1 MRDRTLE
8 KRYAMTRDL
17 DAFVFDCDGTLL
29 DTLPDLTAITNETLE
44 RLGYPT
50 RTMKE
55 ILTYV
60 GNGGRRLVAEALPP
74 DSSDEEIERAFAV
87 WQEVHAERGT
97 YSIREYVGVTG
108 MLEKLKARGKKIAVL
123 SNKFDEGIK
132 MVIPALFPGVFSV
145 YHGECEA
152 IPRKPNPEG
161 LLRTLEELGV
171 DPARAAYVGD
181 SRIDMITAKNAG
193 CFALGASWGYQTRED
208 LVEGG
213 ADDVIGHPQDVLM
226 FA

>member
-1 MRDRTLE
+1 MIRDF
-8 KRYAMTRDL
+8 

-29 DTLPDLTAITNETLE
+29 DTLPDLTAVTNEVLE
-44 RLGYPT
+44 RLGHPT
-50 RTMKE
+50 HTMKE

-87 WQEVHAERGT
+87 WQEVHAEQGT
-97 YSIREYVGVTG
+97 HLTREYVGVTG
-108 MLEKLKARGKKIAVL
+108 MLETLKARGKKIAVL
-123 SNKFDEGIK
+123 SNKFDGGIK
-132 MVIPALFPGVFSV
+132 EVIPSFFPGVFSV
-145 YHGECEA
+145 YHGECET

-161 LLRTLEELGV
+161 LLHTLEELGV
-171 DPARAAYVGD
+171 EPARAAYVGD
-181 SRIDMITAKNAG
+181 SRVDMVTAKNAG
-193 CFALGASWGYQTRED
+193 CFALGVSWGYQTRED

-213 ADDVIGHPQDVLM
+213 ADAIVDHAQDILK